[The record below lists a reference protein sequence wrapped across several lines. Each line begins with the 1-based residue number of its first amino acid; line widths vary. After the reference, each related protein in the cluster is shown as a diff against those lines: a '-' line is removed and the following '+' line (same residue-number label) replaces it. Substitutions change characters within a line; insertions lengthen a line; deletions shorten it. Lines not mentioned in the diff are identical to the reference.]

1 MVTERIDDN
10 KDTHPDDT
18 TEGPIQGI
26 LAGILMNIMA
36 LVSFT
41 FLQLW
46 LREDSRETPSKLAI
60 GLKLVQQFLTR
71 DQDTN
76 NLFKSDFRIQGEN
89 YEALANID
97 AKNLSNAQHIYPQD
111 NSSKDTYIEQLRRGR
126 QDLTE
131 TYKELSPNGW
141 KAHTHHLLAQVLLLF
156 LFLFFG
162 MHLLNS
168 IRCMSKLVILA
179 QLQQHSQVFG
189 DSSVSRLQ
197 IINTS
202 IYLTT

>member
-1 MVTERIDDN
+1 MVNERIDDN
-10 KDTHPDDT
+10 QDTHPDDT

-71 DQDTN
+71 GHNTN

-89 YEALANID
+89 YEAWPILTLKIFPTLNIYTPRTIHQRTLIL
-97 AKNLSNAQHIYPQD
+97 N
-111 NSSKDTYIEQLRRGR
+111 NSGR
-126 QDLTE
+126 VD
-131 TYKELSPNGW
+131 K
-141 KAHTHHLLAQVLLLF
+141 
-156 LFLFFG
+156 
-162 MHLLNS
+162 
-168 IRCMSKLVILA
+168 I
-179 QLQQHSQVFG
+179 
-189 DSSVSRLQ
+189 
-197 IINTS
+197 
-202 IYLTT
+202 